1 MVYDRKGVR
10 QQRGLTSVA
19 YIIAAALL
27 VIAIGLVFSGMATA
41 LLSKIQSIFSSV

>member
-1 MVYDRKGVR
+1 MVYDLKGVR

-41 LLSKIQSIFSSV
+41 LLSKIQSIFSNV

>member
-1 MVYDRKGVR
+1 MR
-10 QQRGLTSVA
+10 QQRGLTSVS

-41 LLSKIQSIFSSV
+41 LLSKIQSIILSV